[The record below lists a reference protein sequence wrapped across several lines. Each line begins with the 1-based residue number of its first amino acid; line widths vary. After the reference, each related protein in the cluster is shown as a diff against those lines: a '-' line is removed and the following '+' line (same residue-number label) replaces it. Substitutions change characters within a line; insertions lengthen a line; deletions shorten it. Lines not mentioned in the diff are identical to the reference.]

1 MANYTGLRAANIARQ
16 LEWFKD
22 ATVPDVPP
30 SFRSNELAGETGEV
44 LEHILTYMEQ
54 GLTWGHLQPLIAEE
68 LGDVI
73 ISADLCAMD
82 LGLSLEVRKAT
93 SLDGSWRSSPE
104 VCMRM
109 VLAALRCCNLV
120 KKIDRERLGIP
131 GSRANPQEVGV
142 LLQGVVDWAYMM
154 ADHIGVSLWPEV
166 VAKFNSTS
174 AKVGL
179 TTRLV

>member
-1 MANYTGLRAANIARQ
+1 
-16 LEWFKD
+16 
-22 ATVPDVPP
+22 
-30 SFRSNELAGETGEV
+30 
-44 LEHILTYMEQ
+44 
-54 GLTWGHLQPLIAEE
+54 
-68 LGDVI
+68 
-73 ISADLCAMD
+73 
-82 LGLSLEVRKAT
+82 
-93 SLDGSWRSSPE
+93 
-104 VCMRM
+104 MRM